1 MKKAVFFDIDGT
13 LWNYQMQ
20 RPESAVWAI
29 RKLRE
34 NGHYAFICSGRSRSN
49 IQSPKLLGI
58 GFDGVVA
65 SCGAHIDFHKETAYQ
80 VLLTEKQVTYA
91 LNVLKKYQYKNRIL
105 VLDSNGLLIEELNK
119 INCQLNYLGSYKLD
133 RYSFETYIIEQ

>member
-1 MKKAVFFDIDGT
+1 MELSDADTGKRRLG
-13 LWNYQMQ
+13 N
-20 RPESAVWAI
+20 P
-29 RKLRE
+29 KLRE

-49 IQSPKLLGI
+49 IQSPELLGI

-91 LNVLKKYQYKNRIL
+91 LNVLKN
-105 VLDSNGLLIEELNK
+105 
-119 INCQLNYLGSYKLD
+119 
-133 RYSFETYIIEQ
+133 IICRSC